1 VGISRRVVDKDSDN
15 SWRGVMD
22 VALARTMHDFATDPE
37 LASVMA
43 RLLTAFNP

>member
-1 VGISRRVVDKDSDN
+1 
-15 SWRGVMD
+15 
-22 VALARTMHDFATDPE
+22 LARTMHDFATDPE